1 MHHLRLASAAQLLI
15 NEFSKCWGCFL
26 ELQGEA
32 EAWLGLGN
40 IIPQHPPQRTSH
52 APIQRPHVASW
63 ADPPCGPLGPCKVEE
78 CSWGMEPAGPA
89 WAPFGWIWPSDHG
102 GQGGD
107 ILLAGHLGLSFPHH
121 CRRRHRQ
128 NWLLRRTL
136 NVLYPHSE
144 ARAQGLRGRAR
155 GVTFRTVPWPFGGR
169 PTQRLGCNR
178 ARAAEKRSCL
188 LEPRLLFLQK
198 HFAERLVKSQEVSK
212 GH

>member
-102 GQGGD
+102 GQGRD
-107 ILLAGHLGLSFPHH
+107 ILLAGHFSFYTTGTFLSTP
-121 CRRRHRQ
+121 
-128 NWLLRRTL
+128 LPPPPPPEL
-136 NVLYPHSE
+136 
-144 ARAQGLRGRAR
+144 A
-155 GVTFRTVPWPFGGR
+155 
-169 PTQRLGCNR
+169 
-178 ARAAEKRSCL
+178 
-188 LEPRLLFLQK
+188 
-198 HFAERLVKSQEVSK
+198 SQANPQCSVSSQ
-212 GH
+212 